1 MPISN
6 LFILFLLLAVLVLE
20 SSTTSTLKDP
30 SSFPGSKHHRLKR
43 ADDFT
48 GRLLTTDND
57 DVDDKKGPQIE
68 SVGPTEALLTQSNN
82 SYLLHGTLRE
92 GSASG

>member
-6 LFILFLLLAVLVLE
+6 PFILFLLLAVLVLE
-20 SSTTSTLKDP
+20 FSTSTTLKDP
-30 SSFPGSKHHRLKR
+30 SPFAGSKHHRLKR
-43 ADDFT
+43 ADDDT

-68 SVGPTEALLTQSNN
+68 SVGHTEALYVLK
-82 SYLLHGTLRE
+82 
-92 GSASG
+92 